1 MGRPKKIIEEKK
13 PVVLQPKIK
22 VLDND
27 RAFPKELERS
37 KPDSVVVFNKRT
49 GLYKRMSRAFAEML
63 IRIDTTGNY
72 KIQ

>member
-1 MGRPKKIIEEKK
+1 MGRPKKIIEEAKA
-13 PVVLQPKIK
+13 VVLQPKIK

-49 GLYKRMSRAFAEML
+49 GLYKRMSRSFAEML